1 MVTIGVLYPGII
13 GAVTTFRWVSVAC
26 IAWSLVW
33 SLCLLWLCP
42 ESPRYLL
49 TLKDYD
55 GARQALQFLR
65 GHELVETE
73 LAQQVSFS
81 LFLISTIYLLHMP
94 NTCAFMLNFRFQA
107 LKMLQIKNFTSAN

>member
-13 GAVTTFRWVSVAC
+13 GAIATFRWVSVAC

-73 LAQQVSFS
+73 LAQQVSKP
-81 LFLISTIYLLHMP
+81 LFNLFDSGINVFLV
-94 NTCAFMLNFRFQA
+94 LNFRFQA
-107 LKMLQIKNFTSAN
+107 LRMLPIKNFTLANL

>member
-13 GAVTTFRWVSVAC
+13 GAIATFRWVSVAC

-73 LAQQVSFS
+73 LAQQVS
-81 LFLISTIYLLHMP
+81 LCHMLRNLI
-94 NTCAFMLNFRFQA
+94 QV
-107 LKMLQIKNFTSAN
+107 